1 MPNEKVNRQTWGDS
15 EWHEWVHRAPPQHVS
30 SSPDSRT
37 VGKEVL
43 LTAWQSGKKAKEVR
57 IHSWI
62 SMPAFL
68 LSFMTFKMRFVIIIT
83 PSECGNAHF
92 MWHCCASYQDQLCDF
107 AIVVQPLSHVQFCAS
122 PRMHTRL
129 LCPSPSP
136 RACSNSCSLSQW
148 CHPTISSSVIPFSSC
163 PQSFPALG
171 SFPMSQLFTSGG
183 QSVGASASASV
194 LPMNIQG

>member
-1 MPNEKVNRQTWGDS
+1 M
-15 EWHEWVHRAPPQHVS
+15 
-30 SSPDSRT
+30 
-37 VGKEVL
+37 L
-43 LTAWQSGKKAKEVR
+43 LTAWQSGKKAKEVT

-68 LSFMTFKMRFVIIIT
+68 LGFMTFKMRFVIIIT

-107 AIVVQPLSHVQFCAS
+107 AIIVQSLSHVQFCES
-122 PRMHTRL
+122 PRTAAHQ
-129 LCPSPSP
+129 
-136 RACSNSCSLSQW
+136 ASLSLTISQSLLKLIFNESVMPSNHLIL
-148 CHPTISSSVIPFSSC
+148 CHPLLLL
-163 PQSFPALG
+163 PQSFPASG
-171 SFPMSQLFTSGG
+171 SFPVSQLFTLGG